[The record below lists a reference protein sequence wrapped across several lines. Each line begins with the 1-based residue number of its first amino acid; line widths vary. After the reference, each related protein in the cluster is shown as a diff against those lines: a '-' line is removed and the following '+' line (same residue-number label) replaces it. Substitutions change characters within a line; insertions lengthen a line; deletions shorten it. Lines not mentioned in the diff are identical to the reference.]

1 MVSSDETAAVSIGG
15 GVGTEESVWGSTL
28 GELAPRGERTVTL
41 GRRLGVFFIAC
52 RAVVVETEIHQIVK
66 CVVCD
71 CSIRYSGS
79 ARTQKKT
86 DIQRHTQ

>member
-1 MVSSDETAAVSIGG
+1 MGSSDETFPVSMGG

-52 RAVVVETEIHQIVK
+52 RAVVVEAELNHTVK
-66 CVVCD
+66 RVCG
-71 CSIRYSGS
+71 C
-79 ARTQKKT
+79 
-86 DIQRHTQ
+86 